1 MPQPSDAQPI
11 LLAYSGGLD
20 TSFLVPWLKDNYQR
34 PVITVTVDTG
44 GIDAAGA
51 HALRERSRQ
60 LGASAHYQIDAPA
73 DYFEQVLRFLIMGN
87 VRRGQL
93 YPLCVGAE
101 RVMQAQTIARMAR
114 ELNTG
119 TIAHGCTAAGN
130 DQVRF
135 EVALRTLA
143 PELTVL
149 APVRDRAF
157 RRNDE
162 LDYLRQRQLP
172 IPPTGAA
179 YSINRG
185 LWGVTIGG
193 TETLTSGGSIPDS
206 AWVLS
211 RDAFTQPRA
220 AARHTLGFD
229 GGRPIT
235 LDGARLE
242 PVPLIERLEA
252 LAAPYG
258 IGRGIHLG
266 DTIIGTKGRVAF
278 EAPAAETLLTAHRE
292 LEKLVLTARQQRI
305 KDSVAGPYGDLVHE
319 GQLLD
324 PVCRDIEA
332 LLLCSQQH
340 VTGSVHLL
348 LRPGALFIEGVESPY
363 SLMAASKGVYGE
375 AVGEW
380 SPADALGFS
389 KIVSLPGVF
398 YHRAGANAAGAPPA
412 ASTAAPP
419 AATAPP

>member
-1 MPQPSDAQPI
+1 MTQPI
-11 LLAYSGGLD
+11 VLAYSGGLD
-20 TSFLVPWLKDNYQR
+20 TSFLVPWLAETTRR
-34 PVITVTVDTG
+34 PIITVTVDTG
-44 GIDAAGA
+44 GIDADAA
-51 HALRERSRQ
+51 RALRQRALA
-60 LGASAHYQIDAPA
+60 LGAIEHHQIDARA

-114 ELNTG
+114 RLG
-119 TIAHGCTAAGN
+119 THSIAHGCTAAGN

-143 PELTVL
+143 PDLEII
-149 APVRDRAF
+149 APVRDHAF
-157 RRNDE
+157 KRQEELEFLQSRR
-162 LDYLRQRQLP
+162 LP
-172 IPPTGAA
+172 VPPFGAA

-193 TETLTSGGSIPDS
+193 TETLTSTGSIPES

-211 RDAFTQPRA
+211 KDAFADPRPPQ
-220 AARHTLGFD
+220 RHTIRFER
-229 GGRPIT
+229 GRPAA
-235 LDGARLE
+235 LDGATLT
-242 PVPLIERLEA
+242 PVAVIEA
-252 LAAPYG
+252 LESLGGAFA

-278 EAPAAETLLTAHRE
+278 EAPAAEILLVAHRE
-292 LEKLVLTARQQRI
+292 LEKLVLTPRQQRV
-305 KDSVAGPYGDLVHE
+305 KDSVAGPYGDWVHE

-332 LLLCSQQH
+332 LLLASQER
-340 VTGSVHLL
+340 VTGDVHLL
-348 LRPGALFIEGVESPY
+348 LRPGSLFVEGVESPY

-380 SPADALGFS
+380 TPADALGFS
-389 KIVSLPGVF
+389 KIVALTGVF
-398 YHRAGANAAGAPPA
+398 HRRAGERAAQPEKN
-412 ASTAAPP
+412 
-419 AATAPP
+419 